1 MLEFIK
7 SQKGNNLLV
16 FEGYSF
22 SVSIKIF
29 RCKYKDLDERLVIVV
44 KGYSGTNKNK

>member
-16 FEGYSF
+16 FEGYWELRVLSGAF
-22 SVSIKIF
+22 KMTPTTINYTLRIYVSRLIYIK
-29 RCKYKDLDERLVIVV
+29 K
-44 KGYSGTNKNK
+44 